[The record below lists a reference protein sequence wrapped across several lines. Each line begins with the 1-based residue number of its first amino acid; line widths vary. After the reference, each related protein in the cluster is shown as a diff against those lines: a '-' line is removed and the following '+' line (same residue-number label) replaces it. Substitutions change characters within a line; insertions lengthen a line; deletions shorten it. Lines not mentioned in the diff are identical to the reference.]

1 MISIS
6 KAAHLPLFE
15 TEARGTR
22 KWPIGTQTHKGVFL
36 SVLYSMLRYFIS
48 LVFTSSPINNFQV

>member
-6 KAAHLPLFE
+6 KAEAYPRFE

-22 KWPIGTQTHKGVFL
+22 KWPIDYANEHA
-36 SVLYSMLRYFIS
+36 
-48 LVFTSSPINNFQV
+48 TSIACFEHDLDF